1 MISKTPKG
9 SPSQV
14 ASRAWCCSVSFAS
27 INRAQHTQT
36 QADTCVSA
44 HWAWLWLQPDLHSYC
59 DGPNGPNLRRPQEI
73 FGYLSVRCMQIS
85 TEKFPIPYPNLSYNL
100 ETGAAAKVEAGAGAE
115 AVAVAVAVAGAWPA
129 DMDYAGSITIYSALN
144 RKSTTNDSM
153 WQVKNWFAV
162 SFVSYKRKRRQLG
175 KINMKHNPQHVV
187 GIRIGIGTE
196 YGNRVDKAT
205 PNRMHWETVVKTFA
219 HCISS

>member
-1 MISKTPKG
+1 MCLPIGRGYGCSQICIVTATGLTGPTSGDPKKYL
-9 SPSQV
+9 V
-14 ASRAWCCSVSFAS
+14 TSRCAACKFQLKNSSF
-27 INRAQHTQT
+27 
-36 QADTCVSA
+36 
-44 HWAWLWLQPDLHSYC
+44 
-59 DGPNGPNLRRPQEI
+59 PNP
-73 FGYLSVRCMQIS
+73 
-85 TEKFPIPYPNLSYNL
+85 SYNL

-115 AVAVAVAVAGAWPA
+115 AVAVAVAGAWPA

-144 RKSTTNDSM
+144 RKSTTNDSSM

-196 YGNRVDKAT
+196 YGN
-205 PNRMHWETVVKTFA
+205 
-219 HCISS
+219 

>member
-1 MISKTPKG
+1 
-9 SPSQV
+9 
-14 ASRAWCCSVSFAS
+14 
-27 INRAQHTQT
+27 
-36 QADTCVSA
+36 
-44 HWAWLWLQPDLHSYC
+44 
-59 DGPNGPNLRRPQEI
+59 
-73 FGYLSVRCMQIS
+73 MQIS

-175 KINMKHNPQHVV
+175 KINMKHNPHVV

-196 YGNRVDKAT
+196 YGNRVDKAM